1 MTPQPTAR
9 STALPQTPTEN
20 ATGQAGLARGPALGV
35 WTLWIAALATSL
47 FALVEALPAGLA
59 NDALVGVSMLLV
71 LSTVT
76 VGAVLVTRLPRHM
89 VGWLLFAGG
98 AAYAA
103 SNGAA
108 AVADY
113 GLNVNPG
120 TLPGAVW
127 AAVLAQAIG
136 AGWLGLLGG
145 FVPLFFPTGRLP
157 SPRWR
162 IVLPIGAAATAGPV
176 VTGFVSP
183 FTAGTYP
190 VGVTNPLAVGGS
202 AGQVVAVLNGLWV
215 AAGVVALVFVIASLV
230 VRYQRASDIE
240 RLQLK
245 WFAAVAIVA
254 ITALLVV
261 MVTSPFL
268 VGPLSYVATIGWV
281 ATLVG
286 LALLPVAIGI
296 AVLRYRLYE
305 IDRLISR
312 TIAYGLLTLL
322 LGGLFV
328 AVILAL
334 QALVAPFTGSN
345 ELAVA
350 GSTLLVAALF
360 QPLRR
365 RIQRLVD
372 RRFNRSRY
380 DAERTVAALAAR
392 LRDEVDLDAV
402 RADLLAT
409 VDATLEPASASLWLR
424 G

>member
-1 MTPQPTAR
+1 MSVRPPGRARQSRPRAVTIAAAALWAASVVFIVASLMTAR
-9 STALPQTPTEN
+9 S
-20 ATGQAGLARGPALGV
+20 GGPDDPGSAIVQGV
-35 WTLWIAALATSL
+35 AAL
-47 FALVEALPAGLA
+47 
-59 NDALVGVSMLLV
+59 ML
-71 LSTVT
+71 VT
-76 VGAVLVTRLPRHM
+76 VGAVLMTRLPGHL
-89 VGWLLFAGG
+89 VGWLLAIGG
-98 AAYAA
+98 TMIAIA
-103 SNGAA
+103 SSATG
-108 AVADY
+108 VADY
-113 GLNVNPG
+113 GLNVHPG
-120 TLPGAVW
+120 SVP
-127 AAVLAQAIG
+127 AAIWVGWVAQSIWGPELACLFI
-136 AGWLGLLGG
+136 LL
-145 FVPLFFPTGRLP
+145 PLFYPTGRLP

-162 IVLPIGAAATAGPV
+162 AVVIIAIALAVSGGASSGLGPW
-176 VTGFVSP
+176 TP
-183 FTAGTYP
+183 DPYP
-190 VGVTNPLAVGGS
+190 VGNPLAVTGTAGDLMLLLSDVVGTGLLLVGGTF
-202 AGQVVAVLNGLWV
+202 AV
-215 AAGVVALVFVIASLV
+215 ASLL
-230 VRYQRASDIE
+230 VRYRRATTIE
-240 RLQLK
+240 RQQIK
-245 WFAAVAIVA
+245 WFALVAMVAAVGGIVSIATNSSSGGAAPGDVMALVNTIAGFAIY
-254 ITALLVV
+254 
-261 MVTSPFL
+261 
-268 VGPLSYVATIGWV
+268 G
-281 ATLVG
+281 G

-322 LGGLFV
+322 LGTLFV

-409 VDATLEPASASLWLR
+409 VDAALEPASASLWLR